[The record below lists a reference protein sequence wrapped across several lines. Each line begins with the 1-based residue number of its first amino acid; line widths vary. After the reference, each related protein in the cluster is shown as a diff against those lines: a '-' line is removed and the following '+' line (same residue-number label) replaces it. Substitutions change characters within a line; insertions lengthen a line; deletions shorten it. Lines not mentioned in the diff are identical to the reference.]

1 MKFLALTLF
10 FCTSLQTFAVP
21 KQNTTNKIKF
31 HKPETDAEKALDI
44 ILRVENGVEKNSK
57 LKHED
62 MFTKEFD
69 EDYNRQRD
77 ISSNLNHCKLSCK
90 KSYCFDCY
98 VEKQLKK
105 ISPEPYYYDSKIKLK
120 DKLIYSTNCSIK
132 SKKCR
137 ILTKHGEY
145 YMKRENENWKIDGFT
160 FHAGNYDPDDIS
172 INVSYNN

>member
-69 EDYNRQRD
+69 EDYDRQEKKTRE
-77 ISSNLNHCKLSCK
+77 SQECKDLGE
-90 KSYCFDCY
+90 DCY
-98 VEKQLKK
+98 PWDINI
-105 ISPEPYYYDSKIKLK
+105 ISCSQDSPYGYSKNPYNDLFQ
-120 DKLIYSTNCSIK
+120 STDCSNK
-132 SKKCR
+132 SSTCQVTM
-137 ILTKHGEY
+137 LTGIY
-145 YMKRENENWKIDGFT
+145 YMKKDNRKWKIDGICC
-160 FHAGNYDPDDIS
+160 DDKCFDSVNIAK
-172 INVSYNN
+172 